1 MVMTLKRAA
10 DFIDGSSGEYF
21 TVSDVAKHCEC
32 QIKFLNAT
40 FNALCGYNT
49 KAFIQRYRATRL
61 RGAIKSNPNKS
72 IEELTAS
79 CGMPLTPTSK
89 RIFLSLNG
97 ISISEFREDCI
108 RRSAEKSLV
117 ITKQDCANASDM
129 IDEVVTQKRSEAS
142 AKSDVKRMADY
153 RSYGDRMVG

>member
-1 MVMTLKRAA
+1 MVMTIKRAA
-10 DFIDGSSGEYF
+10 NFIDRSSGEYF

-40 FNALCGYNT
+40 FDALCGCNAKT
-49 KAFIQRYRATRL
+49 FIQRYRATRL
-61 RGAIKSNPNKS
+61 RGAIKSNPGKS
-72 IEELTAS
+72 IEDLAAS

-108 RRSAEKSLV
+108 QRSADNSLV

-142 AKSDVKRMADY
+142 VKSDVRRMADY
-153 RSYGDRMVG
+153 RSHDNRMVG